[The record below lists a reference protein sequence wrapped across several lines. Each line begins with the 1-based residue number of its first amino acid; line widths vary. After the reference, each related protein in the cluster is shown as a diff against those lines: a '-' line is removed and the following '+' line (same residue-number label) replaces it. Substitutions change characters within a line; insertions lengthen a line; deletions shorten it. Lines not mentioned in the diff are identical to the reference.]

1 MLLGTHGD
9 VSYIGLNGIALFD
22 ATGAQIPIGA
32 QNAAAQPESIAAA
45 LPKCKVRLVCDT
57 HATDH
62 GSCTRVF
69 SHPSFCIKHDTHI
82 FDSTP
87 WVSSLSL
94 PPLSTQDDVRVLGN
108 LFDGVN
114 DTFDARHMWLT
125 PFAPF
130 QPATLWLF
138 FDRPITLSCVRV
150 WNYSRTPSRGVHN
163 LMVCSLRRYSASIA
177 SLVYSSAHSDFRH
190 FR

>member
-1 MLLGTHGD
+1 MTAGQLHLSVLSFQFMH
-9 VSYIGLNGIALFD
+9 
-22 ATGAQIPIGA
+22 PI
-32 QNAAAQPESIAAA
+32 
-45 LPKCKVRLVCDT
+45 R
-57 HATDH
+57 
-62 GSCTRVF
+62 
-69 SHPSFCIKHDTHI
+69 PSRSSFN
-82 FDSTP
+82 
-87 WVSSLSL
+87 WVSFRTFASLHCR
-94 PPLSTQDDVRVLGN
+94 PQDDVRVLGN

-163 LMVCSLRRYSASIA
+163 MMVSSLRLYC
-177 SLVYSSAHSDFRH
+177 LHGHSCICECAF
-190 FR
+190 